1 MVVFKIRKRANSQ
14 LLLRKVYARQNK
26 LHLAWSQK
34 TGVCGQRQRNGVLAL
49 TLGFL
54 IISGL
59 CGNLL
64 VTIVI
69 LRFERLRRHLN
80 SYLILNLAISDF
92 LTTSIS
98 MPYELAT
105 VLDQSI
111 ISHNGVLCKV
121 GGILSYPFY
130 ISSTV
135 TLVML
140 ATERHIAVSDP
151 LRYVSRVTTRTISIM
166 IAFAWFQAVFFGI
179 LFAILGKVEFSKKS
193 LDCGV
198 TWEGTP
204 LWLSLLALIMNVVLP
219 YFLLLIMS
227 LRVLTIARRQ
237 VRRIAFEMSA
247 QTRPFRRRRNVFSI
261 SESKATAAILVAI
274 IVFLILWIPFLI
286 TRGLMAFNDVYI
298 PPVVNTSAVWILH
311 LNSVVNVLIYTLR
324 RSDYRQ
330 AFKDVMRCTSLSGPN
345 VFELSVTNRTD
356 KRILNLRRASAVKFK
371 SASEMD
377 NSAPVNPA
385 RSS

>member
-1 MVVFKIRKRANSQ
+1 MESEDRYLWTNTEKWC
-14 LLLRKVYARQNK
+14 
-26 LHLAWSQK
+26 LA
-34 TGVCGQRQRNGVLAL
+34 V

-54 IISGL
+54 IIFGL

-69 LRFERLRRHLN
+69 LRFKRLRRYVN

-98 MPYELAT
+98 MPYQLAT
-105 VLDQSI
+105 VLDLSI

-140 ATERHIAVSDP
+140 AIERHIAVSDP

-166 IAFAWFQAVFFGI
+166 IAFAWFQAVFFCI
-179 LFAILGKVEFSKKS
+179 LFAILGNVEFSKKS
-193 LDCGV
+193 FDCGV

-204 LWLSLLALIMNVVLP
+204 LWLRLLALIMNVVLP
-219 YFLLLIMS
+219 HLLLLIMS
-227 LRVLTIARRQ
+227 LRVLTIARKQ
-237 VRRIAFEMSA
+237 MKRIAFEMSG

-261 SESKATAAILVAI
+261 SGPESKATAAILVVI

-356 KRILNLRRASAVKFK
+356 KQILNLRRASAVKFK

-377 NSAPVNPA
+377 NSAPVIPA
-385 RSS
+385 HSS

>member
-1 MVVFKIRKRANSQ
+1 MESEDRYLWTNTEKWC
-14 LLLRKVYARQNK
+14 
-26 LHLAWSQK
+26 LA
-34 TGVCGQRQRNGVLAL
+34 V

-54 IISGL
+54 IIFGL

-69 LRFERLRRHLN
+69 LRFKRLRRYVN

-98 MPYELAT
+98 MPYQLAT
-105 VLDQSI
+105 VLDLSI

-140 ATERHIAVSDP
+140 AIERHIAVSDP

-166 IAFAWFQAVFFGI
+166 IAFAWFQAVFFCI
-179 LFAILGKVEFSKKS
+179 LFAILGNMEFSKKS

-219 YFLLLIMS
+219 YLLLLIMS
-227 LRVLTIARRQ
+227 LRVLTIARKQ
-237 VRRIAFEMSA
+237 MKRIAFEMSG
-247 QTRPFRRRRNVFSI
+247 QTQPFRRRRNVFSI
-261 SESKATAAILVAI
+261 SG
-274 IVFLILWIPFLI
+274 WGP
-286 TRGLMAFNDVYI
+286 
-298 PPVVNTSAVWILH
+298 
-311 LNSVVNVLIYTLR
+311 R
-324 RSDYRQ
+324 RSRRTESPKKKGHKF
-330 AFKDVMRCTSLSGPN
+330 APTKASITSKFHVVDHRGYLRYS
-345 VFELSVTNRTD
+345 SV
-356 KRILNLRRASAVKFK
+356 L
-371 SASEMD
+371 
-377 NSAPVNPA
+377 
-385 RSS
+385 